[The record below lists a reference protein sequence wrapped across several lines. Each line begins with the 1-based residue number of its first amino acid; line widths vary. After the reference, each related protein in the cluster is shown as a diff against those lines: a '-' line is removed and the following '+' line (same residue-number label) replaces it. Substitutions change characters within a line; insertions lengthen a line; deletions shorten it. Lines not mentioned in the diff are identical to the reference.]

1 MPAPAI
7 FAKVGAVI
15 GKAVAGTAKGIAAAA
30 KGTAK
35 VTAKGA
41 KGAKSGAKSGGKL
54 TKSSTK
60 VKNNITKSNKRISK
74 IKKNRQRIKKAIK
87 NEQDRL
93 QNERN
98 LERKRTSNKVPGSG
112 ILNSPVISG
121 LRKFI
126 YTLLFGL
133 AITNI
138 EKIMESLEKVKKMIA
153 GFVKFIVNIK
163 DGISNIISAFQSDN
177 DRLEK
182 EKEDFDSALG
192 KMKSALE
199 TIDADDLNKKVK
211 DVDKKLSLKQVGQGV
226 GHINESGTDIV
237 MEGSGKR
244 WQEMNL
250 EELLLAIEKS
260 KSEGG
265 SRSERKEMQKRVIF
279 LKWAKE
285 NNIDLNNLKIENI
298 KNQFDLNDIELS
310 KNNNLDGLNSSTD
323 QNMVVVNKTIIK
335 KEFVPVPYSA

>member
-60 VKNNITKSNKRISK
+60 VKNNIVKSNKRISK

-138 EKIMESLEKVKKMIA
+138 EKIMKSLEKVKKMIA